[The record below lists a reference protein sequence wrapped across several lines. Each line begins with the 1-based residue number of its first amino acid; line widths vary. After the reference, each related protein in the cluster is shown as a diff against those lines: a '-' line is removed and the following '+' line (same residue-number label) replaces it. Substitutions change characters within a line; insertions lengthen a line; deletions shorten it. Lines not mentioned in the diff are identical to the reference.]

1 MASTQGIP
9 NAHIST
15 HQPGVDLRWPA
26 SAIWRSG
33 EPAVR
38 KIGIGDLKDALAKGF
53 DDFMAVPT
61 HVLFLCVFYPI
72 VGLILFRV
80 AFGYHLL
87 PMMFPLLAGLALIG
101 PVAAIGLYELSRRRE
116 QGLEVS
122 ASQLF
127 EVYRSPSIGAI
138 VRLGLVLFAI
148 FVAWMMTARALYMQT
163 FDGALP
169 ASVADFTH
177 QIFTTPAGRE
187 LILTGNAVGF
197 VFALVTLVVSV
208 VSFPMLVDRSVGV
221 ATAVRTSVRAVLEN
235 PITMAA
241 WGLVVAVLL
250 LLGAFPFFFGLA
262 VVFPVLGHATWHLY
276 RKVVSADEVI

>member
-38 KIGIGDLKDALAKGF
+38 KIGVGDLKDALAKGF

-163 FDGALP
+163 FDGAVP
-169 ASVADFTH
+169 ASVADFAH
-177 QIFTTPAGRE
+177 QISTTPAGRE

-197 VFALVTLVVSV
+197 VFALVTLVISV
-208 VSFPMLVDRSVGV
+208 VSFPMLVDRNVDV

-235 PITMAA
+235 PVTMAA
-241 WGLVVAVLL
+241 WGLLVALLL
-250 LLGAFPFFFGLA
+250 LLGALPFFFGLA